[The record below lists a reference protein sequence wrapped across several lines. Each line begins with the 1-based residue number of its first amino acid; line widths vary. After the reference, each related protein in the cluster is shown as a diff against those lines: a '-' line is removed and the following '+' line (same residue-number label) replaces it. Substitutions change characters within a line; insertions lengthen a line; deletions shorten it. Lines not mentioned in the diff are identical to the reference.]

1 MCLPSTRGQVSP
13 VTERLPL
20 GHLRSRGQTRSGL
33 AVQTARG
40 QVGHLRGLSPG
51 HHGATMPRSCWGL
64 CGDGKASGI
73 AHGWARASPA
83 RPSSGPYCVALF
95 TYQAYGKPQRI
106 HAVSASGGQRP
117 FLPLP
122 RATPSRL
129 CTPLRAPGPATQ
141 GAEIRPTC
149 PRGLGGTLLKQTA
162 PQPSRHPPPPPAHL
176 LTLLSL
182 RANDSWPCKQP
193 LGPRG
198 PSPFS
203 VQRSGGSEVWSQPLP
218 LISPTAYKS
227 PRRYRLGLVAD
238 AKGSS
243 PA

>member
-1 MCLPSTRGQVSP
+1 MYLPSTRGKVSP
-13 VTERLPL
+13 TTERLPL
-20 GHLRSRGQTRSGL
+20 GHLRSRDQARSGL

-40 QVGHLRGLSPG
+40 QAGHLRGLSPG
-51 HHGATMPRSCWGL
+51 HHGATMPPNCWGL

-73 AHGWARASPA
+73 AHGRARASPA
-83 RPSSGPYCVALF
+83 RTSSGLYCVALF
-95 TYQAYGKPQRI
+95 TYQASGKPQRI
-106 HAVSASGGQRP
+106 HAVSASGGQRL

-129 CTPLRAPGPATQ
+129 LTPPRAPGPATQ

-149 PRGLGGTLLKQTA
+149 PRGLEGALLKQTA
-162 PQPSRHPPPPPAHL
+162 PQSSRHPPTPPPAHL

-193 LGPRG
+193 LGPHG

-203 VQRSGGSEVWSQPLP
+203 VQRSGG
-218 LISPTAYKS
+218 
-227 PRRYRLGLVAD
+227 
-238 AKGSS
+238 
-243 PA
+243 